1 MLAPVSANYRF
12 RLPGDSRAV
21 LPAVLSVALSAV
33 LGGPGRLGGQDFG
46 YYLYSEFEDSGSY
59 YRESGVEQT
68 MLQASFDADLTDR
81 LQVQFGGMYHDFTGN
96 QIAGWNRLTQELVDR
111 GTYITGQPLPLDT
124 DGDGLIS
131 HQEFDVDAVHSG
143 FSNSVTLPGYTLV
156 NAGLVVERGDW
167 TFTAAAKNLTDE
179 RYFRANFPNLFGGV
193 IVLPELPRY
202 YQARI
207 QYRW

>member
-1 MLAPVSANYRF
+1 M
-12 RLPGDSRAV
+12 
-21 LPAVLSVALSAV
+21 
-33 LGGPGRLGGQDFG
+33 
-46 YYLYSEFEDSGSY
+46 
-59 YRESGVEQT
+59 
-68 MLQASFDADLTDR
+68 
-81 LQVQFGGMYHDFTGN
+81 
-96 QIAGWNRLTQELVDR
+96 
-111 GTYITGQPLPLDT
+111 
-124 DGDGLIS
+124 
-131 HQEFDVDAVHSG
+131 DAVHSG
-143 FSNSVTLPGYTLV
+143 FSNSVTLPGYTPV